1 LELTILAFSYAR
13 ILARIEQN
21 LNSKERLMVRKIMEW
36 IGCANFSLTVEE
48 LLQALAITPGQEDFL
63 KGRKAF
69 RDILKLCGPIIEI
82 ENNVVQFV
90 HFTAKECVS
99 VLSYI
104 HLTSQLISIAADT
117 CSENKA
123 TSF

>member
-104 HLTSQLISIAADT
+104 HL
-117 CSENKA
+117 N
-123 TSF
+123 